1 MPGWAEDDL
10 LKGLEADVEEISDYL
25 AKKQSDFDE
34 VMQLSREVIRNAGQ
48 LITMM
53 HNGDIKRAAEKLEA
67 NKKMVERLK
76 TIDGQFKYNT
86 MQAYQEYAEASIFYE
101 LKTKQRVPSMETVG
115 VEKEAYLMGL
125 MDVEGELKR
134 EILEMLRIGKIKEA
148 EWYFDTM
155 KMIYDSTRSLRFAEA
170 VLSGFR
176 KKQDTARIQIENAGS
191 EILMFKSRKQK

>member
-1 MPGWAEDDL
+1 M
-10 LKGLEADVEEISDYL
+10 KGLEADVEEISDYL